1 MYVFSL
7 RPNPQSIRQNQHYFL
22 PSQLRRFR
30 LEKAGRR
37 RIRGLDHIGSDE
49 PFFPFVSL
57 RGRRMLAPASAMS
70 ERKPGYGATMVC
82 RWGMSGFAD
91 CGFSWHRHTGLL
103 ASEPRCGVPRTKK
116 LISLR
121 GSQLSLFQG
130 GVSRGYSH
138 PLFINLQGFPPC
150 QFRTAE
156 PSQDFSATNSWV

>member
-7 RPNPQSIRQNQHYFL
+7 RPNPQSIGQNQHYFL

-82 RWGMSGFAD
+82 RWGDVRIYRLRLFV
-91 CGFSWHRHTGLL
+91 
-103 ASEPRCGVPRTKK
+103 ASSHGASCLRASMRGTTDAEMNIPPRLTIVC
-116 LISLR
+116 LSR
-121 GSQLSLFQG
+121 GCFQG
-130 GVSRGYSH
+130 VSS
-138 PLFINLQGFPPC
+138 PPAWFFC
-150 QFRTAE
+150 
-156 PSQDFSATNSWV
+156 